1 MSVIRYRETAGER
14 ISEGIER
21 RLGHTDRLMIALV
34 DFSTGPQ
41 ERPEPAHSHHHDQ
54 AGYVAEGEIVL
65 FLGAEEHRLAAGDLF
80 FIPSGVP
87 HTVRRLTRQVRLVEC
102 FTPLREDFLKK

>member
-1 MSVIRYRETAGER
+1 MSVVKYRDTTGER

-34 DFSTGPQ
+34 DFSNGPQ
-41 ERPEPAHSHHHDQ
+41 ERPEPAHSHPHDQ

-65 FLGAEEHRLAAGDLF
+65 FLGAEEHRLAAIIIL
-80 FIPSGVP
+80 
-87 HTVRRLTRQVRLVEC
+87 QVGLIQKIQQGSDHGSVW
-102 FTPLREDFLKK
+102 